1 MASSA
6 SKKRK
11 RNDDDEDDD
20 DVDGAL
26 VQDIVR
32 IIRTRNHTVP
42 NYDIS
47 NEQIHDLVDIIRTKQ
62 TRRVRPEV
70 FSAELLRVNRRFNH
84 NEFIYNISVG
94 RNNASS
100 LPDFLESMNT
110 VFKYLIN
117 VMNFNASS
125 STDKARFYI
134 SNAPTASF
142 STAIL
147 NVGDF
152 TPALFLNIF
161 ERHMQSNA
169 RAVIDNG
176 WQSIVSLYI
185 FPNRYVRPPNNRKKY
200 KQPKIYKY
208 YGKNPSESGNGR
220 TSASKHGRGVRNGV
234 FQVVSSKK
242 CFALSLLVGKSF
254 LQKDKQY
261 DVLNV
266 RRNTELTT
274 LYTDAQIDNIY
285 ACANVPQGSVR
296 IDQCHLFYE
305 NYLRADN
312 IDLVIFSKSRH
323 DSIVYDSRLDASGN
337 IHRITE
343 NVIFLWLNDA
353 HFDLIL
359 SSRKFMKNS
368 GSRFCM
374 KCMKYFRVFENATT
388 HVCHTVNTCKK
399 CYAHEAKCVGEESF
413 KIECSECHVLFYNR
427 KCFTKH
433 LTHAIF
439 KNNYSKNVP
448 ACRFFFFCKTC
459 YRIVPR
465 MTRIRTKKS
474 IKHKCGQFYCLHCN
488 AIKDQGHACYM
499 KPYKIPVNEVL
510 PVLYFYDL
518 ETRVNDEKLMVPFY
532 AVVQKVCSQC
542 DEKEFVRSQDN
553 FLPHPTIK
561 HCDNSVEPVPCCM
574 HRQYVF
580 ENNNE
585 DVTELLIDFM
595 FAQANNSVWIAHN
608 GGRFD
613 NIFLL
618 RELLV
623 KKGVVP
629 HTVMNGNKIMSME
642 IRHGD
647 ISIKV
652 IDSYLF
658 LAMPLSKIPEA
669 MDIPDLA
676 KGYHPHLFTDLNYV
690 GPMVGLEY
698 FDLSREEDMEAFN
711 KWYEIQKTK
720 TYIFRDAVY
729 YYCRLDVDILRQG
742 CVRFA
747 RLIVNITKIFPF
759 YDRTCHTIAGL
770 ALKIYR
776 ANFLKEDVIGQ
787 IPPTGYGGNVNQS
800 IIALHW
806 LEEIRENLET
816 QGYSLRSKLSP
827 EGEENV
833 LNYNVD
839 GYCAETNTIYQ
850 FHGCF
855 FHGCSECFESGDIN
869 KVNGQRFYVLRE
881 KTRRLTDLF
890 KDYHF
895 TVIEK
900 WECEYIQ
907 ECSLSRNTILE
918 LGHVKYFTYI
928 NLNPRDALFG
938 GRTSPAVLF
947 YDVGDSEEKVRYYD
961 FTSLYPFVQKKYRYP
976 TKHPEITR
984 GVDKCA
990 QLNVSQIFGLIK
1002 CKILAPFTMLFPV
1015 LPIRLEKL
1023 TFALCTTCARNQCD
1037 ECTHDDEQ
1045 RALYGTWTS
1054 VEVHAALKH
1063 GYKILAIYEVYH
1075 YPHSAKIFDLYV
1087 DTFMKLKQESSGMP
1101 RQCIKDDGSIDDVK
1115 LQAYIQEYADH
1126 EQIYLDASKIGHNPG
1141 QRTVMKALLNSLW
1154 GKLAQNED
1162 TTVVSFLDDFDDLL
1176 QLVNDKT
1183 IEVTSLDF
1191 ISDDVARTTHRKI
1204 SGALTTLGNRN
1215 VVIASFVTAYARLE
1229 LFSVLNK
1236 LQENVLYYDTDS
1248 VIYREDRARGKYL
1261 ETGKYLGQLTDELS
1275 EKNCTEKWIREFCA
1289 AGPKSYSYRTNR
1301 YIKTLKDGTREERVD
1316 EVTHV
1321 KGFRLQGDAKKKITF
1336 DAISNCVRDHSQE
1349 ITVVYREFAR

>member
-6 SKKRK
+6 SKKQK
-11 RNDDDEDDD
+11 RHED
-20 DVDGAL
+20 DVDGEL

-47 NEQIHDLVDIIRTKQ
+47 NEQIHELVDIIRTNQ
-62 TRRVRPEV
+62 TRRIRPEV
-70 FSAELLRVNRRFNH
+70 FSAELLHVNRRFNH
-84 NEFIYNISVG
+84 NEFIYNINVG

-100 LPDFLESMNT
+100 LPDFLQSMNT

-125 STDKARFYI
+125 PTDKARFYI

-147 NVGDF
+147 N
-152 TPALFLNIF
+152 
-161 ERHMQSNA
+161 
-169 RAVIDNG
+169 
-176 WQSIVSLYI
+176 
-185 FPNRYVRPPNNRKKY
+185 
-200 KQPKIYKY
+200 PKIYKY

-220 TSASKHGRGVRNGV
+220 TSASKHGRETRNGV

-266 RRNTELTT
+266 RRNTELAT
-274 LYTDAQIDNIY
+274 LYTDAQIDDVY
-285 ACANVPQGSVR
+285 ACADVPQCSVR

-312 IDLVIFSKSRH
+312 IDLVIFSKARH

-337 IHRITE
+337 IHHITE

-353 HFDLIL
+353 HFNLIL

-374 KCMKYFRVFENATT
+374 KCMKYFRIFENATT
-388 HVCHTVNTCKK
+388 HVCHTVNMCKK
-399 CYAHEAKCVGEESF
+399 CYAHKAKCAAEEGF

-427 KCFTKH
+427 ECFTKH

-465 MTRIRTKKS
+465 MTRTSTKKS

-499 KPYKIPVNEVL
+499 KPYKIPAREVL
-510 PVLYFYDL
+510 PALYFYDL
-518 ETRVNDEKLMVPFY
+518 ETRLNDEKFMVPFY
-532 AVVQKVCSQC
+532 AVVQKVCSKC

-561 HCDNSVEPVPCCM
+561 HCDNSVEPVACCM

-585 DVTELLIDFM
+585 DITELLISFM
-595 FAQANNSVWIAHN
+595 FAQTSNSVWIAHN
-608 GGRFD
+608 GGHFD

-676 KGYHPHLFTDLNYV
+676 KGYHPHFFTDLNYV

-698 FDLSREEDMEAFN
+698 FDLSREENMEAFN

-816 QGYSLRSKLSP
+816 QGYS
-827 EGEENV
+827 
-833 LNYNVD
+833 
-839 GYCAETNTIYQ
+839 
-850 FHGCF
+850 
-855 FHGCSECFESGDIN
+855 ECFESGDIN
-869 KVNGQRFYVLRE
+869 KVNGQRFYVMRE
-881 KTRRLTDLF
+881 KTRRITDLF

-895 TVIEK
+895 TVVEK
-900 WECEYIQ
+900 WECEYIR

-928 NLNPRDALFG
+928 NLNPCDALFG
-938 GRTSPAVLF
+938 GRTSPAILF
-947 YDVGDSEEKVRYYD
+947 HDVKDSEQKLRYYD
-961 FTSLYPFVQKKYRYP
+961 FTSLYPYVQKKYRYP

-984 GVDKCA
+984 GVDKCVK
-990 QLNVSQIFGLIK
+990 LNVSQIFGLIK
-1002 CKILAPFTMLFPV
+1002 CKMLAPPTMLFPV

-1023 TFALCTTCARNQCD
+1023 TFALCTTCARNQCN
-1037 ECTHDDEQ
+1037 ECTHDNEQ

-1054 VEVHAALKH
+1054 VEVHVALEH

-1101 RQCIKDDGSIDDVK
+1101 RQCIKDDGSIDNVK

-1191 ISDDVARTTHRKI
+1191 ISDNIARTTHRKI
-1204 SGALTTLGNRN
+1204 SGTLTTLGNRN

-1229 LFSVLNK
+1229 LFSVLDK
-1236 LQENVLYYDTDS
+1236 LRENVLYYDTDS

-1275 EKNCTEKWIREFCA
+1275 EKNCTEKWITEFCA

-1301 YIKTLKDGTREERVD
+1301 YIKTLEDGTREERVD
-1316 EVTHV
+1316 EVMHV
-1321 KGFRLQGDAKKKITF
+1321 KGFRLQGDAKKKLLSMLF
-1336 DAISNCVRDHSQE
+1336 Q
-1349 ITVVYREFAR
+1349 VVFSRP